1 MGFGRPIFGFGQ
13 PIFGFG
19 RPIFGLGRPIFGFGR
34 PLPVADRG
42 NHKGCPYKN
51 TAFSGTGNIAMAG
64 SVRQG
69 PRGAPTGEVWGGRG
83 DAVERA
89 LRWPMREGVASAHW
103 KIAPPEGELPQ
114 AGADA
119 VRRPRLAGL
128 GTSPSVA
135 ARQLPLGGSDWI
147 GLLGGRFQGGI
158 FARGSGGRGDQGG
171 RSPDSVGHS
180 LRPTGERV
188 TSSFPGGWRGLGIL
202 LRGRWDCHQGV

>member
-1 MGFGRPIFGFGQ
+1 MGEWDSVGQTSDSVSRSSDSVGRSSDSV
-13 PIFGFG
+13 G
-19 RPIFGLGRPIFGFGR
+19 RSSDSVGRSSDSVGR
-34 PLPVADRG
+34 SSDSVGHSLWP
-42 NHKGCPYKN
+42 
-51 TAFSGTGNIAMAG
+51 TGATTR
-64 SVRQG
+64 V
-69 PRGAPTGEVWGGRG
+69 APTGEVSGGWV